1 MTIYERFDLIMKKI
15 NVMIEDA
22 SIKMHEVEN
31 DPHPEQYFY
40 YMGRVHAL
48 SEVRLFLTHQIEQHQ
63 INEDLELTLDALTRR
78 MV

>member
-1 MTIYERFDLIMKKI
+1 MTIYERFDLIMKKL

-31 DPHPEQYFY
+31 DSHPEQYFY

-63 INEDLELTLDALTRR
+63 ISEDLDLTLDALTRR
-78 MV
+78 MI